1 MNELN
6 KPEKHTHYQI
16 RVEGRLQE
24 DWTDW
29 LDGNTVRIVEDQDAD
44 GETVILLKVL
54 DQAALRGIVTK
65 LWDLNLTVI
74 SMNILEKE
82 R

>member
-1 MNELN
+1 MSDLN

-29 LDGNTVRIVEDQDAD
+29 LNGNTVRIVEDQDAD
-44 GETVILLKVL
+44 GETVILIKVL

>member
-29 LDGNTVRIVEDQDAD
+29 LNGNTVRIVEDQDAD